1 MAQSTAQIN
10 RFSRDAEN
18 RARGV
23 QSAFDSIGR
32 SLGAMGLAMGFA
44 ELSRQVF
51 NTNVQFEKSISSLR
65 SLTGL
70 SGKEL
75 DYLKQH
81 AIELG
86 STTTQSA
93 S

>member
-1 MAQSTAQIN
+1 
-10 RFSRDAEN
+10 
-18 RARGV
+18 
-23 QSAFDSIGR
+23 
-32 SLGAMGLAMGFA
+32 MGFA

-75 DYLKQH
+75 DYLKQQ